1 MYTFN
6 LRRPPMVSTVKVAG
20 VTAIAVLLGLSLSM
34 PTMAVVNPSPSDE
47 IKTEQNADRKGSLPG
62 LVKKDEESL
71 RGIFT
76 IRGEV
81 LRVDRENYLVKRT
94 DGKQVNLHIDETTQ
108 MTGNV
113 GQGELIEAKVNEDHH
128 ALSIRP
134 TRGH

>member
-1 MYTFN
+1 
-6 LRRPPMVSTVKVAG
+6 
-20 VTAIAVLLGLSLSM
+20 
-34 PTMAVVNPSPSDE
+34 MAVVNPSPSDE